1 MSTIMDDYI
10 PSRREYSYDEVAKA
24 MAVADEKI
32 NEILEPILERFDK
45 ETKII
50 DKVFDKVSYIFSNE
64 EEKAR
69 LIEKFEKAKSIRDKS
84 EYSDYIK
91 LSYEISFNFFDI
103 HCHISRGRF
112 AEEQRR
118 KIAQTIIID
127 FALSDYVK
135 FTKYWS

>member
-24 MAVADEKI
+24 MAVANKEIDKI
-32 NEILEPILERFDK
+32 LDPILERFNK
-45 ETKII
+45 ETREIVNKLC
-50 DKVFDKVSYIFSNE
+50 VSYSFNNE
-64 EEKAR
+64 EEKAK
-69 LIEKFEKAKSIRDKS
+69 LIENFQKAVKEKEKS

-91 LSYEISFNFFDI
+91 MDYEIDGNFFDVNYN
-103 HCHISRGRF
+103 ISRGRF
-112 AEEQRR
+112 ATEQRR

-127 FALSDYVK
+127 FSFSDYVK

>member
-24 MAVADEKI
+24 KAVADEKI
-32 NEILEPILERFDK
+32 DSILEPILERFDK
-45 ETKII
+45 ETREIVNKLC
-50 DKVFDKVSYIFSNE
+50 VSYSFNNE
-64 EEKAR
+64 EEKAK
-69 LIEKFEKAKSIRDKS
+69 LIENFQKAVKEKEKS

-91 LSYEISFNFFDI
+91 MDYEISFSFFDVNYN
-103 HCHISRGRF
+103 ISRGRF
-112 AEEQRR
+112 AEEQRK

>member
-1 MSTIMDDYI
+1 M
-10 PSRREYSYDEVAKA
+10 EYSYDEIAKA
-24 MAVADEKI
+24 KALADEKI
-32 NEILEPILERFDK
+32 DKILEPILEHFDK

-103 HCHISRGRF
+103 YCHISRGRF
-112 AEEQRR
+112 AEEQRK
-118 KIAQTIIID
+118 KIAQTIAID
-127 FALSDYVK
+127 FTTAGCLK
-135 FTKYWS
+135 FATVYLKG

>member
-1 MSTIMDDYI
+1 M
-10 PSRREYSYDEVAKA
+10 EYSYDEIAKA
-24 MAVADEKI
+24 KALADEKI
-32 NEILEPILERFDK
+32 DKILEPILEHFDK
-45 ETKII
+45 ETKRI

-84 EYSDYIK
+84 EYSDYIE

-103 HCHISRGRF
+103 DCHISRGRF

-118 KIAQTIIID
+118 KIAQTIAID
-127 FALSDYVK
+127 FTTAGCLK
-135 FTKYWS
+135 FATVYLKG

>member
-1 MSTIMDDYI
+1 M
-10 PSRREYSYDEVAKA
+10 EYSYDEIAKA
-24 MAVADEKI
+24 KALADEKI
-32 NEILEPILERFDK
+32 NIILEPILEHFDK
-45 ETKII
+45 ETKRIN
-50 DKVFDKVSYIFSNE
+50 KVFEKVSYIFSNE

-103 HCHISRGRF
+103 YCHISRGRF

-118 KIAQTIIID
+118 KIAQTIAID
-127 FALSDYVK
+127 FTTAGCLK
-135 FTKYWS
+135 FATVYLKG

>member
-1 MSTIMDDYI
+1 MSTIMDDYVLN
-10 PSRREYSYDEVAKA
+10 RREYSYDEVAKA
-24 MAVADEKI
+24 MAVANKEIDK
-32 NEILEPILERFDK
+32 ILEPILERFNK
-45 ETKII
+45 ETKRIVN
-50 DKVFDKVSYIFSNE
+50 KLCVCYSFNNE
-64 EEKAR
+64 EEKAK
-69 LIEKFEKAKSIRDKS
+69 LIENFQKAIKEKEKS

-91 LSYEISFNFFDI
+91 MDYEIDGEFFDVNY
-103 HCHISRGRF
+103 HISKGRF

>member
-10 PSRREYSYDEVAKA
+10 PSKSEYSYDEVAKA
-24 MAVADEKI
+24 KAVADKEIDK
-32 NEILEPILERFDK
+32 ILEPILEHFDK
-45 ETKII
+45 ETKRI
-50 DKVFDKVSYIFSNE
+50 DKIFDKVSYIFSNE

-84 EYSDYIK
+84 EYSDYIE
-91 LSYEISFNFFDI
+91 LSYEIDGKFFMID
-103 HCHISRGRF
+103 CHISRGRF
-112 AEEQRR
+112 ATEQRR